1 MSHVSGLLSRVD
13 APTAVAA
20 AALVF
25 LVLLVIRIGKILVM
39 AGVFGAIAGG
49 ASLSQGSSSKEAVA
63 NAAVAFGVAAVMFF
77 LVKMTKSIVLWLAIT
92 AAGVAGLIAY
102 GMHRIP

>member
-1 MSHVSGLLSRVD
+1 MSHVSGLLSRID

-25 LVLLVIRIGKILVM
+25 LVLLVIRIGRILVM

-49 ASLSQGSSSKEAVA
+49 ASLSQGSSPKEATA
-63 NAAVAFGVAAVMFF
+63 HAAVAFGVAAVMFF
-77 LVKMTKSIVLWLAIT
+77 LVKMTKSILLWLAIHG
-92 AAGVAGLIAY
+92 AGVAALITF
-102 GMHRIP
+102 GVHRLP